1 MERYSNIY
9 FADFYSEFLYL
20 LSKELNQAIMVKSK
34 LKTNESI
41 FSDTEDK
48 TDPLLHKIKNITII
62 LAF

>member
-20 LSKELNQAIMVKSK
+20 LSKELNQAMMVRSK

-41 FSDTEDK
+41 FCDTEDK

>member
-20 LSKELNQAIMVKSK
+20 LSKELNQAIMVRSK